1 MNMYKKKKNNNKY
14 IVIGVGV
21 ILVILITISLLWQ
34 KNSNDNNILK
44 NVSMT
49 VDKIV
54 MFPFTSLNGEKNVT
68 QTESYKIQKNKNSDL
83 EKEVEELRKML
94 ELNKTLTEYT
104 PVNATV
110 LSRNRSYWFNT
121 ITIDK
126 GSKAGIRENMAVV
139 TSNGLVGKI
148 NRVSKNS
155 SEVKLITANDI
166 NFKVS
171 VSVKANGQDYFGI
184 LNGYNKENGLVTVSG
199 LDKDYPI
206 NVGDVVVTSGLG
218 EKFPSGI
225 VIGNVDSIVTDKFNL
240 TKTLY
245 IKTQQDFR
253 SIHYVTVL
261 KVKEA

>member
-1 MNMYKKKKNNNKY
+1 MNMYKKKKNNKY
-14 IVIGVGV
+14 IVISVGIV
-21 ILVILITISLLWQ
+21 LVILITISLLWQ

-44 NVSMT
+44 NISMT

-68 QTESYKIQKNKNSDL
+68 QTESYKIQKNKNKDL
-83 EKEVEELRKML
+83 EKEVEELRKAL
-94 ELNKTLTEYT
+94 ELNKSLTEYT
-104 PVNATV
+104 PINATV

-126 GSKAGIRENMAVV
+126 GSRTGINENMAVI
-139 TSNGLVGKI
+139 TSNGLIGKI

-155 SEVKLITANDI
+155 SEVKLITSNDI

-171 VSVKANGQDYFGI
+171 VAIKVNGQDYFGI
-184 LNGYNKENGLVTVSG
+184 LNGYDKNTGLVTVTG
-199 LDKDYPI
+199 LDKSDPI

-218 EKFPSGI
+218 EMFPSGI
-225 VIGNVDSIVTDKFNL
+225 IIGNVENIITDKFNL
-240 TKTLY
+240 SKTLY
-245 IKTQQDFR
+245 IRTQQDFR

-261 KVKEA
+261 KVNE

>member
-1 MNMYKKKKNNNKY
+1 MYKKKKNNNKY
-14 IVIGVGV
+14 IIIGVGV
-21 ILVILITISLLWQ
+21 IMVILITISLLWQ

-44 NVSMT
+44 NVSMM
-49 VDKIV
+49 VDKVV
-54 MFPFTSLNGEKNVT
+54 MYPFTSLNSKKNVT
-68 QTESYKIQKNKNSDL
+68 QTESYKIQKNKNKDL
-83 EKEVEELRKML
+83 ENEVQELKNML

-104 PVNATV
+104 PINATV

-126 GSKAGIRENMAVV
+126 GSKAGIKENMAVV

-171 VSVKANGQDYFGI
+171 VSIKSNDQDYFGI
-184 LNGYNKENGLVTVSG
+184 LNGYDKDTGLIAVTG
-199 LDKDYPI
+199 LDKTYPI

-218 EKFPSGI
+218 EKFPSGSFLL
-225 VIGNVDSIVTDKFNL
+225 V
-240 TKTLY
+240 
-245 IKTQQDFR
+245 
-253 SIHYVTVL
+253 
-261 KVKEA
+261 